1 MARRKSKS
9 KTRKVKRGSKSM
21 KNMKRSSKRMKRS
34 SNRSRKSKSR
44 SKAKAQKVSNI
55 LTSTYGLAGVFQQD
69 EKGYKQQRVGNYD
82 PYKKAKKSPPPIPKN
97 KKGKKLKSSSKAAK
111 DSFLAGIQSD
121 TVSLPKQSKGSW
133 LSHVKKVYEEGQRSQ
148 PGYKYK
154 DAMKDAKKTW

>member
-34 SNRSRKSKSR
+34 SNRSGKSKSR

-55 LTSTYGLAGVFQQD
+55 LTSTYGLSGVFQED

-82 PYKKAKKSPPPIPKN
+82 PYKKAKN
-97 KKGKKLKSSSKAAK
+97 KKGKKVKSSSKAAK

-133 LSHVKKVYEEGQRSQ
+133 LSHVKKVYEEGKRSQ

-154 DAMKDAKKTW
+154 DAMKDAKNTW